1 VARPGLGSDMGSMLA
16 LITDGSTAFIAFT
29 VMMILIFVAL
39 VVIIGR
45 ER

>member
-1 VARPGLGSDMGSMLA
+1 MDSMLA

-29 VMMILIFVAL
+29 VMMIAIFVAL

>member
-1 VARPGLGSDMGSMLA
+1 MTSLLA

-29 VMMILIFVAL
+29 VMMIAIFVAL
-39 VVIIGR
+39 VLIIGR

>member
-1 VARPGLGSDMGSMLA
+1 MTSLLA

-29 VMMILIFVAL
+29 VMMIAIFIAL

>member
-1 VARPGLGSDMGSMLA
+1 MVSLCA

-39 VVIIGR
+39 VLIIGR